1 MPQKTVND
9 STMRSRLRRAVI
21 RAGSFFTPEERLGAL
36 MLYVANE
43 RLRLANLKG
52 KVLLDFTSL
61 IARIPGNQNRMDEA
75 DFSCHVSLP
84 SLEKLAEFQN
94 SPLADKLSEY
104 LGLSGIFGEIRLA
117 FLTESE
123 KKDGGAFY
131 TDPYLAMILAEG
143 IERVEYSRCP
153 SLYDP
158 ACGCGMLLLTTA
170 NILMRKGFSKEQVAS
185 RIFGSDIDGAA
196 VLSCRLTLL
205 FEGFYPIDPVNIRCE
220 DALTAEHEPVDIFV
234 MNPPYVG
241 RKESKRQIEA
251 LPERYYRVFEDKAD
265 LSYCFF
271 ILASE
276 VLRDDGLLLVLTS
289 RYFLEARSA
298 QRLRDFLES
307 QFSAEAAIDFYGL
320 RSKGFPGVDLFFFKA
335 FKSPE
340 KRDLYLYAPSR
351 QSTTTRDSE
360 TIYRALIGDYS
371 EPLDFHFNRYVVPY
385 EGEPRWDYR
394 SPEAVDMK
402 LRGRRLLEMDGKRL
416 GDYVQSFQGII
427 TGCDDAFVRKTGQV
441 EKAFD
446 TRMIHPWIKSSD
458 INGGDLF
465 TGGRSLIYLSKHDV
479 LTQEQ
484 EKALAPWR
492 ARLEKR
498 REVKSGKIPWF
509 ALQWERD
516 LDLFEQ
522 RKIIWPYKSDQNR
535 FYLDR
540 QHSCFSADIYGMIV
554 SDTRWSLNLLTILLN
569 TAFYDRLFKSYGKKL
584 GYSLYEYYPN
594 QVLDLPLPDP
604 ERFEQAVLENL
615 EDYRQ
620 ARQMTRSQ
628 SQSLCDKMVKL
639 REYELTENLFE
650 ELSNLINFTLFRI
663 TQSPEN

>member
-1 MPQKTVND
+1 
-9 STMRSRLRRAVI
+9 MRSRLRRAVI
-21 RAGSFFTPEERLGAL
+21 RAGSFFTPEERMGAL
-36 MLYVANE
+36 MLYIANE

-61 IARIPGNQNRMDEA
+61 TARLPGNQNQMDEE
-75 DFSCHVSLP
+75 DFSCHLVLP
-84 SLEKLAEFQN
+84 SLEKLTEFQN
-94 SPLADKLSEY
+94 SPMAAALNEY

-117 FLTESE
+117 FLSESE
-123 KKDGGAFY
+123 KKDSGSFY
-131 TDPYLAMILAEG
+131 TDPYLAMILSQGMENEDFA
-143 IERVEYSRCP
+143 RCP
-153 SLYDP
+153 SLFDP
-158 ACGCGMLLLTTA
+158 ACGCGMLLLTSA
-170 NILMRKGFSKEQVAS
+170 NILTHKGFTKEQVAQ
-185 RIFGSDIDGAA
+185 RISGSDIDGAA
-196 VLSCRLTLL
+196 VLGCRLTLL
-205 FEGFYPIDPVNIRCE
+205 FEGFYPIDPESIRCE
-220 DALTAEHEPVDIFV
+220 DALTAEHGPTDILV

-251 LPERYYRVFEDKAD
+251 LPERYYQVFEDKAD

-271 ILASE
+271 VLADDL
-276 VLRDDGLLLVLTS
+276 LRKNGLLLVLTS

-298 QRLRDFLES
+298 ERLRGFLEKR
-307 QFSAEAAIDFYGL
+307 FSAAAAIDFYGL

-335 FKSPE
+335 FKTPE
-340 KRDLYLYAPSR
+340 KRDLDLYMPSR

-360 TIYRALIGDYS
+360 TIYRALFSDYS
-371 EPLDFHFNRYVVPY
+371 EPLDFHFNHYVVPY
-385 EGEPRWDYR
+385 EGVPRWNYR
-394 SPEAVDMK
+394 SPEAADMK
-402 LRGRRLLEMDGKRL
+402 ERGERLLEMDGKRL

-446 TRMIHPWIKSSD
+446 ERMIHPWIKSSD
-458 INGGDLF
+458 INSGDLF
-465 TGGRSLIYLSKHDV
+465 TGGRSLIYLSKHDR
-479 LTQEQ
+479 LTEEQ
-484 EKALAPWR
+484 VKALSPWR
-492 ARLEKR
+492 ERLQKR
-498 REVKSGKIPWF
+498 REVRNGKIPWF

-516 LDLFEQ
+516 LGLFEQ
-522 RKIIWPYKSDQNR
+522 RKIIWPYKSDQNH

-554 SDTRWSLNLLTILLN
+554 SDDRWSLNLLTILLN
-569 TAFYDRLFKSYGKKL
+569 TTFYDRLFKSYAKKL

-604 ERFEQAVLENL
+604 GRLERAVLENL

-620 ARQMTRSQ
+620 ARQMTHSQ
-628 SQSLCDKMVKL
+628 SQALYDKMVKL

-650 ELSNLINFTLFRI
+650 ELLNLINFTLFRI